1 MRKTTYIFIL
11 AMVLSCLIRP
21 RMSNFNGKLIQM
33 VLQNQ
38 LCHHTVQKLHLLLLE
53 RWGTFAQLVKKE
65 GRMGP
70 SKIESSN
77 RKSAHI
83 LLHCQLRKSAI
94 IYSKLFCKLTDLIK
108 RFFILIKV
116 LLFRILC
123 KVATILHPKVVL
135 LLYMLMLIFF

>member
-1 MRKTTYIFIL
+1 
-11 AMVLSCLIRP
+11 
-21 RMSNFNGKLIQM
+21 
-33 VLQNQ
+33 
-38 LCHHTVQKLHLLLLE
+38 
-53 RWGTFAQLVKKE
+53 
-65 GRMGP
+65 MGP

-94 IYSKLFCKLTDLIK
+94 IKLTDLIK

-135 LLYMLMLIFF
+135 LYANVDIFFNHSCYHLYLKNVTFYPKLKLFSLNFNICYQKVLTILSSKCLLFLRKSCYRYYFFSVRKLPELKTFCLSDLR